1 MAFGGGKSGGL
12 KNEINVTPLVDVVL
26 VLLIIFMVVT
36 PMLQRGKPVQLPVAK
51 EIEDGGKQGDPMIVS
66 ITDDKQLWFEHTLV
80 DETALE
86 AKIAEALVRTPN
98 RPILLK
104 GDARL
109 TAGDVRRVMKRA
121 RAAGAKGIALG
132 VEHEEAK

>member
-1 MAFGGGKSGGL
+1 MSKL
-12 KNEINVTPLVDVVL
+12 IPLAI
-26 VLLIIFMVVT
+26 LIANALCAAERPNILFLMT
-36 PMLQRGKPVQLPVAK
+36 DQQRWDSLGANGNP
-51 EIEDGGKQGDPMIVS
+51 
-66 ITDDKQLWFEHTLV
+66 
-80 DETALE
+80 
-86 AKIAEALVRTPN
+86 LVRTPN